1 MYTHRAKCCKGTQ
14 RPRCDYTSL
23 EKLTH
28 KHKAK
33 TDTQKQALE
42 LNSKRRTNKDFKEE
56 MA

>member
-42 LNSKRRTNKDFKEE
+42 LNSKRRTNKDFKKE